1 MDSRSLAYLDA
12 MGIEVWQ
19 PRGTSAE
26 ENTDSGA
33 LEIVIGAGDGD
44 ILCIVESGS
53 EARLRLAA
61 DIGGAMRCSP
71 VWAWPSESS
80 EQSGELLTVQAAV
93 SEKMLTRIL
102 VFGEDLAARIFG
114 PEIPTVLS
122 AARVH
127 VVPGLVALKEDRNAK
142 RVLWGL
148 MNENG
153 IAAGR
158 GNGS

>member
-1 MDSRSLAYLDA
+1 MDSLSLAYLDA

-19 PRGTSAE
+19 PRRASADEDTGSGTS
-26 ENTDSGA
+26 
-33 LEIVIGAGDGD
+33 EIVIGAGDGD

-53 EARLRLAA
+53 EASLRLAA

-71 VWAWPSESS
+71 VWAWPSASAG
-80 EQSGELLTVQAAV
+80 QSGESLSVQAAV
-93 SEKMLTRIL
+93 TEKMLTRIL
-102 VFGEDLAARIFG
+102 VFGGVLAARIFG
-114 PEIPTVLS
+114 PEIPTVIS

-127 VVPGLVALKEDRNAK
+127 VVPGLAALKEDRSAK
-142 RVLWGL
+142 RILWGL